1 MMDVTALSSLLTV
14 LLVVTEPQILT
25 DRIMRVIDLLAAT
38 AGLEVDLDA
47 DIVDRYSL
55 QAETDNLGIA
65 GIFLIKVSEKL
76 NLQFFHGRS
85 GAKLIQNLIFE
96 AAGSY
101 PQYRRFLHRTHNRL
115 RGSQCG

>member
-55 QAETDNLGIA
+55 
-65 GIFLIKVSEKL
+65 
-76 NLQFFHGRS
+76 
-85 GAKLIQNLIFE
+85 
-96 AAGSY
+96 
-101 PQYRRFLHRTHNRL
+101 
-115 RGSQCG
+115 

>member
-55 QAETDNLGIA
+55 QAKTDNLGIA
-65 GIFLIKVSEKL
+65 GIFLVKVSKKL
-76 NLQFFHGRS
+76 YLQFFHGRT

-96 AAGSY
+96 
-101 PQYRRFLHRTHNRL
+101 RRLGLILNIEGFSIVLIID
-115 RGSQCG
+115 